1 MPDLLHP
8 MGQPSSEKGQDRMMQ
23 AKIPEIHIHKASQ
36 RNFFF
41 SSAHMPYPAGLC
53 ALHGGRKNRGCR
65 LSQRLLCL
73 APLPTT
79 IPCLSPTPQSSCSPR
94 HTVASTLSTR
104 QGHLSTLLNV
114 SKFHSVFLFSYNKVE
129 SLCLTP
135 LWLPLSLLPLPPCF
149 GCFSAIS
156 IKRSPLVTARR

>member
-1 MPDLLHP
+1 MPDRLHP
-8 MGQPSSEKGQDRMMQ
+8 TGQPSSEKDQDGMMQ

-36 RNFFF
+36 RNFIFL
-41 SSAHMPYPAGLC
+41 SSAHMSYPAGV
-53 ALHGGRKNRGCR
+53 LHGGRKSRGCR

-73 APLPTT
+73 APLPST

-114 SKFHSVFLFSYNKVE
+114 FSFVQCSWFPIIKSNLSV
-129 SLCLTP
+129 
-135 LWLPLSLLPLPPCF
+135 
-149 GCFSAIS
+149 
-156 IKRSPLVTARR
+156 